1 MSGIYIPG
9 MEMPTSCFY
18 CPFRRKVDPENI
30 MCIVTR
36 ELFEETFA
44 GTIETRNR
52 GNCPLVP
59 VPEHGDLIDRDST
72 IEKIRHL
79 SDEIDKK
86 LGYEKSAPYITMALY
101 LSNADDFPTIIP
113 AEEREE

>member
-1 MSGIYIPG
+1 
-9 MEMPTSCFY
+9 
-18 CPFRRKVDPENI
+18 

-59 VPEHGDLIDRDST
+59 VPEHGRLIDGDAELERL
-72 IEKIRHL
+72 KHCMFP
-79 SDEIDKK
+79 SDMVTTTAV
-86 LGYEKSAPYITMALY
+86 GMYEEWLN
-101 LSNADDFPTIIP
+101 NAPTIIP
-113 AEEREE
+113 AEEGE

>member
-1 MSGIYIPG
+1 MGVYIPG
-9 MEMPTSCFY
+9 MEMPTICRECHFDVAGWCYATDRIDNRTSF
-18 CPFRRKVDPENI
+18 
-30 MCIVTR
+30 VTDYP
-36 ELFEETFA
+36 
-44 GTIETRNR
+44 IQPW
-52 GNCPLVP
+52 CPLVP

-113 AEEREE
+113 ASEEGET

>member
-1 MSGIYIPG
+1 MSVYIPG

-30 MCIVTR
+30 RCIVTR

-59 VPEHGDLIDRDST
+59 VPPHGRLIDADALAEHKFVCVPHVT
-72 IEKIRHL
+72 IDGKEAGYAYR
-79 SDEIDKK
+79 
-86 LGYEKSAPYITMALY
+86 LGW
-101 LSNADDFPTIIP
+101 NAAIEAIIENAETIIKGD
-113 AEEREE
+113 E